1 MASTSA
7 EGHRSD
13 HLTPDYPRETLTGW
27 GNTAPSS
34 ARVVHAHS
42 PDDIARGIGTES
54 PRGAIARGLGR
65 CYGDAAQNAGG
76 VVVDTTGTGQFSL
89 DPDTGIVTASAGAS
103 IDELLRGLVPW
114 GFFVPV
120 TPGTRYVT
128 VGGAIA
134 SDIHGK
140 NHHKVGSWC
149 DHVLSFTLALPDGS
163 TRTVTPDDDKDLFWA
178 TAGGMGLTGAI
189 VDATFRCPA
198 IGSSRLVVDT
208 DRSEDLDG
216 VLALMVDGDESYD
229 YSVAWIDMMATGRSL
244 GRSVLQRGWFAS
256 PDDLPAGLRRTPFD
270 YRAGI
275 VLSAP
280 PVLPSGLLGSLT
292 IRAFDELWYRKA
304 PKLRRG
310 EIQTIPQ
317 FFHPLDMIGSWNNGY
332 GPRGFLQWQCALP
345 LDAVQPLRRI
355 VERLSSGRCT
365 SIVNVLK
372 RFGPGNPG
380 PLSFPM
386 EGWTL
391 AVDVAVGDPRVGA
404 LLDEVDELVVSAGG
418 RLYLAKDS
426 RMRREHL
433 PTMYPRLEEWRAV
446 KAEVDPENRLRS
458 DLGRRLGLC

>member
-7 EGHRSD
+7 DRR
-13 HLTPDYPRETLTGW
+13 PDYPVERLTGW
-27 GNTAPSS
+27 GNTAPTT

-42 PDDIARGIGTES
+42 PTEIAAGVAAPS
-54 PRGAIARGLGR
+54 DRGAVARGLGR

-76 VVVDTTGTGQFSL
+76 VVVDTTGAGEFSL
-89 DPDTGIVTASAGAS
+89 DPATGVVTASAGAS

-140 NHHKVGSWC
+140 NHHKAGSWC
-149 DHVLSFTLALPDGS
+149 DHVLSFRLALPDGS
-163 TRTVTPDDDKDLFWA
+163 IRSVTPESDPALFWA
-178 TAGGMGLTGAI
+178 TAGGMGLTGAVI
-189 VDATFRCPA
+189 DATFRCPT

-208 DRSEDLDG
+208 DRSDDLDG
-216 VLALMVDGDESYD
+216 VLALMTEGDDAYD
-229 YSVAWIDMMATGRSL
+229 YSVAWIDMMATGRHL
-244 GRSVLQRGWFAS
+244 GRSVLQRGWFAA
-256 PDDLPAGLRRTPFD
+256 PDDLPVGDRANPFA
-270 YRAGI
+270 YRAD
-275 VLSAP
+275 VLVSAP
-280 PVLPSGLLGSLT
+280 ALVPSGVLNPLT
-292 IRAFDELWYRKA
+292 IRLIDEVWYRKA
-304 PKLRRG
+304 PKVRRG

-317 FFHPLDMIGSWNNGY
+317 FFHPLDMIGTWNNGY

-345 LDAVQPLRRI
+345 LDAVDELRRI
-355 VERLSSGRCT
+355 VELLST
-365 SIVNVLK
+365 SRTTSFVNVLK

-391 AVDVAVGDPRVGA
+391 SVDVAVGNPDVAR
-404 LLDEVDELVVSAGG
+404 LLDEVDDLVLAVGG

-426 RMRREHL
+426 RMKGSMLRA
-433 PTMYPRLEEWRAV
+433 MYPKLDEWRAV
-446 KAEVDPENRLRS
+446 KASVDPDNRLCS